1 MIPVI
6 WFIDTLVVGYLLS
19 CLWLELRASDNGWVS
34 PITFVLSWL
43 VFYMVMRGLEL
54 ELPI

>member
-6 WFIDTLVVGYLLS
+6 WFIDTLAVGYLLS